1 MQTIL
6 FWAGLSAFIFIA
18 AFFFFFRAIQ
28 KKSIQNIYYSLVL
41 LLIAGIMGA
50 RAGWLFMQKSYH
62 EFTEV
67 VKPRSGE
74 EVYKGMFGNTSAGC
88 VKLLHVLEPVVPRID
103 CCTYLEFTTC
113 PGELK
118 KIIARNKY
126 VPATSD
132 AGPGTPP
139 VWWRPQALGKDAVAL
154 SFSPDEDSYELL
166 VFSADSMHAFYC
178 YSTD

>member
-1 MQTIL
+1 MHTIFFL
-6 FWAGLSAFIFIA
+6 ACMAAFLFIA
-18 AFFFFFRAIQ
+18 ALFFFFRAIQ
-28 KKSIQNIYYSLVL
+28 RKSMQNIYYSLIL
-41 LLIAGIMGA
+41 LLIAGVMGA

-88 VKLLHVLEPVVPRID
+88 IKVLNVLEPVVPRID
-103 CCTYLEFTTC
+103 CCTYLECTTC

-118 KIIARNKY
+118 RIIVQGQYA
-126 VPATSD
+126 PATSD

-139 VWWRPQALGKDAVAL
+139 IWWTPQVLGKDAVAL

-166 VFSADSMHAFYC
+166 VFSADSTHAFYC